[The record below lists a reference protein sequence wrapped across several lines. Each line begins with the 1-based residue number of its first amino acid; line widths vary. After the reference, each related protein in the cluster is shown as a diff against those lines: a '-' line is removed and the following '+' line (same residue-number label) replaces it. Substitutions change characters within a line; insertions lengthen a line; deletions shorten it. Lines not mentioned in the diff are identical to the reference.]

1 MINILLWGVIIGY
14 CAFVVYKTYFEKKSS
29 SCEKNCAGCSSASL
43 CHIDFN
49 QIYKEIKEKDNG

>member
-1 MINILLWGVIIGY
+1 MINILLWGIIIGY
-14 CAFVVYKTYFEKKSS
+14 CAFVVYKTYFDKKL
-29 SCEKNCAGCSSASL
+29 SCGGTCAGCSSASL